1 MPAVTI
7 CQDLWNR
14 VDFLGSRG
22 TGAPIGLSRFD
33 TRARE
38 MLVLYVLGTAG
49 APCGVVPRRRHSA
62 KPEPAGKPEPLPKP
76 VLEFFFDCSS
86 PWTYLAFSR
95 VEALAERAG
104 AVIDWRPVLVGGI
117 FNAVNDTVYEQRAN
131 PNPVKA
137 RYYVKDLQ
145 DWARYCGVVIGQP
158 PVFPVR
164 AVDAMRAAIVA
175 GDEGRLPAFARTNF
189 RTYWSELRDISQPDV
204 LAAICTEVGL
214 DWDMVSRRIKD
225 EDVKRRLRENT
236 EEVIARGGFGSPTM
250 FVNKTDMYFGNDRLP
265 LVEAALKALVK

>member
-1 MPAVTI
+1 M
-7 CQDLWNR
+7 
-14 VDFLGSRG
+14 
-22 TGAPIGLSRFD
+22 
-33 TRARE
+33 
-38 MLVLYVLGTAG
+38 
-49 APCGVVPRRRHSA
+49 
-62 KPEPAGKPEPLPKP
+62 PKP

-137 RYYVKDLQ
+137 RYYVKDLR
-145 DWARYCGVVIGQP
+145 DWARYCGIEIGQP

-175 GDEGRLPAFARTNF
+175 GDEGKLPAFARATF
-189 RTYWSELRDISQPDV
+189 RTYWGELKDISQPDV
-204 LAAICTEVGL
+204 LAGICNEVGL
-214 DWDMVSRRIKD
+214 DWNTVSRRIKE
-225 EDVKRRLRENT
+225 EDVKKRLRDNT

-250 FVNKTDMYFGNDRLP
+250 FVDKTDMYFGNDRLP